1 MSEKFLIGQ
10 PDLELWSQ
18 EINKSHNTVGDFAIN
33 TGQMKP
39 TYDYVY
45 KWLCILTDV
54 TWVRII
60 K

>member
-1 MSEKFLIGQ
+1 MSEKLLIGQ

-33 TGQMKP
+33 TGQMK
-39 TYDYVY
+39 YDRLYING
-45 KWLCILTDV
+45 CILADV
-54 TWVRII
+54 MCVRII